1 MKKSP
6 SSSPEFPAAAQTAV
20 KVLLSAMQLL
30 FMLKRFPL
38 QQRPLRRPRQFLFSS
53 TELSNQMAEV
63 GKLKDLA
70 LSEKAVST
78 QLPAPQCETPLL

>member
-6 SSSPEFPAAAQTAV
+6 LSSPEFPAADQTAV
-20 KVLLSAMQLL
+20 RVLLSAMQLL

-38 QQRPLRRPRQFLFSS
+38 RFLFSS